1 MEGSTSIKKK
11 VFSGLVWTYAERFL
25 AQSISIIVTVVLSR
39 MIEPEEYGVIA
50 IVTVF
55 ITFADTFAINGLGNA
70 LIQKK
75 NADDLDFSS
84 VFYFNIIFS
93 MLLYFIIFEGA
104 PFVAYLYK
112 KDILT
117 IVLRVMAIRIPIAA
131 VNSVQ
136 QAYVSKIMEFK
147 KFFYAT
153 LFGTLFSAVIGVIM
167 ATRGFGVWAL
177 VSQYMSNTIIDTL
190 VLWKVVGWRPK
201 RMFSWKRMKTLYSYG
216 WKILATSLLI
226 NS

>member
-75 NADDLDFSS
+75 
-84 VFYFNIIFS
+84 
-93 MLLYFIIFEGA
+93 M
-104 PFVAYLYK
+104 
-112 KDILT
+112 LT
-117 IVLRVMAIRIPIAA
+117 IWIFLLFFTLISSFPCYCISLFLR
-131 VNSVQ
+131 
-136 QAYVSKIMEFK
+136 EH
-147 KFFYAT
+147 
-153 LFGTLFSAVIGVIM
+153 LL
-167 ATRGFGVWAL
+167 
-177 VSQYMSNTIIDTL
+177 
-190 VLWKVVGWRPK
+190 
-201 RMFSWKRMKTLYSYG
+201 
-216 WKILATSLLI
+216 LLI
-226 NS
+226 YTKKIY